1 MNNLWKVA
9 WTHVAW
15 VSILSEKQFLTESVK
30 KCSWWCCLMTRQ
42 RVGCGQTQ
50 RRSLW
55 EVSTEWGVLTPGRGT
70 KCHVRLQG
78 VPGIQRWESHGVVC
92 SQGCAL
98 IFTLQTISLISPEG
112 CPSLL
117 THPIQSIITRARKV
131 GSGHANRFTSWPFHP
146 PLCEA
151 KLFKTQWPLV
161 SNQFSLCKSRLARA

>member
-98 IFTLQTISLISPEG
+98 IFIHPSDHIINLPGGLPFPPHTPNPVYNHKGKKGREWPRKQVYFLAISP
-112 CPSLL
+112 S
-117 THPIQSIITRARKV
+117 SVWSKAV
-131 GSGHANRFTSWPFHP
+131 
-146 PLCEA
+146 
-151 KLFKTQWPLV
+151 
-161 SNQFSLCKSRLARA
+161 